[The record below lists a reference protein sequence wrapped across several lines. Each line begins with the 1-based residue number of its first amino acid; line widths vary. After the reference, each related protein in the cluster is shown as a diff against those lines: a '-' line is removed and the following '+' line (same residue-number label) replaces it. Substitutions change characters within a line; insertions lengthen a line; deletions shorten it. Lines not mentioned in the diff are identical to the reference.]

1 MEKLN
6 TFINIFHQLWK
17 SGDTAHLN
25 LNTHAG
31 QAWVGIRTPLGY
43 PGQNQQYQQQ
53 TPKYHQYSKPSP
65 NQRSPSYFRRK
76 QRRQAA
82 KAAEESTT
90 NKEETTA
97 EEADSA
103 EKHHNKINFE
113 NQNTTQT
120 TEEVGKS
127 IDTKANPTLTTEEV
141 EQMIETNIEQPTEQ
155 PTNITSD
162 TSVASVTSVPS
173 ATSVTTAKTNNEET
187 DTEESINT
195 TKNQHQCKLCTFTC
209 RYKKSLNTHTKK
221 QHKKENHTNDKH
233 KETNNTNKEDNTDY
247 NEDTPA
253 SESNSDSD
261 SDIDST
267 QLDPTRLNSTR
278 LDNDY
283 DDVTSAEED
292 NTPSAPKLSQTIQP
306 NLTTNNPPNYK
317 IQHFKSIME
326 CINKYCI
333 YHQQGRCKFGD
344 RCNKKHTSI
353 PLITCPICEHK
364 NMNLGQFKFHMIT
377 NHDPTKNPW
386 PNQRT
391 TIDLKC
397 NIK

>member
-6 TFINIFHQLWK
+6 TFINIFHHLWN
-17 SGDTAHLN
+17 SGDTAHLD

-53 TPKYHQYSKPSP
+53 TPKYHQYSKQSL

-127 IDTKANPTLTTEEV
+127 IDTKAKSNNPTLTTEEV

-162 TSVASVTSVPS
+162 TSVASVRR
-173 ATSVTTAKTNNEET
+173 
-187 DTEESINT
+187 D
-195 TKNQHQCKLCTFTC
+195 
-209 RYKKSLNTHTKK
+209 RY
-221 QHKKENHTNDKH
+221 
-233 KETNNTNKEDNTDY
+233 
-247 NEDTPA
+247 
-253 SESNSDSD
+253 
-261 SDIDST
+261 
-267 QLDPTRLNSTR
+267 
-278 LDNDY
+278 
-283 DDVTSAEED
+283 
-292 NTPSAPKLSQTIQP
+292 
-306 NLTTNNPPNYK
+306 
-317 IQHFKSIME
+317 
-326 CINKYCI
+326 
-333 YHQQGRCKFGD
+333 
-344 RCNKKHTSI
+344 
-353 PLITCPICEHK
+353 
-364 NMNLGQFKFHMIT
+364 
-377 NHDPTKNPW
+377 
-386 PNQRT
+386 
-391 TIDLKC
+391 
-397 NIK
+397 

>member
-6 TFINIFHQLWK
+6 TFINIFHHLWN
-17 SGDTAHLN
+17 SGDTAHLD

-53 TPKYHQYSKPSP
+53 TPKYHQYSKQSL

-267 QLDPTRLNSTR
+267 QLDSTTTTMMLPR
-278 LDNDY
+278 QKR
-283 DDVTSAEED
+283 T
-292 NTPSAPKLSQTIQP
+292 TPPQRQSCPKPYNQTLQQTILQ
-306 NLTTNNPPNYK
+306 TT
-317 IQHFKSIME
+317 KS
-326 CINKYCI
+326 N
-333 YHQQGRCKFGD
+333 
-344 RCNKKHTSI
+344 TS
-353 PLITCPICEHK
+353 
-364 NMNLGQFKFHMIT
+364 
-377 NHDPTKNPW
+377 
-386 PNQRT
+386 NQSW
-391 TIDLKC
+391 
-397 NIK
+397 NV

>member
-6 TFINIFHQLWK
+6 TFINIFHHLWN
-17 SGDTAHLN
+17 SGDTAHLD

-127 IDTKANPTLTTEEV
+127 IDTKA
-141 EQMIETNIEQPTEQ
+141 
-155 PTNITSD
+155 
-162 TSVASVTSVPS
+162 
-173 ATSVTTAKTNNEET
+173 
-187 DTEESINT
+187 
-195 TKNQHQCKLCTFTC
+195 
-209 RYKKSLNTHTKK
+209 KSN
-221 QHKKENHTNDKH
+221 
-233 KETNNTNKEDNTDY
+233 
-247 NEDTPA
+247 
-253 SESNSDSD
+253 
-261 SDIDST
+261 
-267 QLDPTRLNSTR
+267 
-278 LDNDY
+278 
-283 DDVTSAEED
+283 
-292 NTPSAPKLSQTIQP
+292 
-306 NLTTNNPPNYK
+306 PNY
-317 IQHFKSIME
+317 
-326 CINKYCI
+326 
-333 YHQQGRCKFGD
+333 
-344 RCNKKHTSI
+344 
-353 PLITCPICEHK
+353 
-364 NMNLGQFKFHMIT
+364 
-377 NHDPTKNPW
+377 
-386 PNQRT
+386 
-391 TIDLKC
+391 
-397 NIK
+397 

>member
-6 TFINIFHQLWK
+6 TFINIFHHLWN
-17 SGDTAHLN
+17 SGDTAHLD

-103 EKHHNKINFE
+103 EKHHNKLNSE
-113 NQNTTQT
+113 TKNTTQT
-120 TEEVGKS
+120 TEEVGKTIETNIEQTNNI
-127 IDTKANPTLTTEEV
+127 IDTTAKPNNPTLTTEEV
-141 EQMIETNIEQPTEQ
+141 EKMIEINTEQTNI
-155 PTNITSD
+155 ISD
-162 TSVASVTSVPS
+162 
-173 ATSVTTAKTNNEET
+173 TTAKPNNEET
-187 DTEESINT
+187 NSEESINST
-195 TKNQHQCKLCTFTC
+195 INQLQCKLCTFTC

-278 LDNDY
+278 
-283 DDVTSAEED
+283 
-292 NTPSAPKLSQTIQP
+292 
-306 NLTTNNPPNYK
+306 
-317 IQHFKSIME
+317 
-326 CINKYCI
+326 
-333 YHQQGRCKFGD
+333 
-344 RCNKKHTSI
+344 
-353 PLITCPICEHK
+353 
-364 NMNLGQFKFHMIT
+364 
-377 NHDPTKNPW
+377 
-386 PNQRT
+386 QR
-391 TIDLKC
+391 LR
-397 NIK
+397 